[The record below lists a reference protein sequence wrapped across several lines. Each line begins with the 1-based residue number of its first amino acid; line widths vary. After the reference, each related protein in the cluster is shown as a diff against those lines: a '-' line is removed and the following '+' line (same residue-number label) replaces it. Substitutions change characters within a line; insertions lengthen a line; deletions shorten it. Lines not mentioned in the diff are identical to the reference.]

1 MPRLP
6 PPGEAMGLKELIL
19 PQEQKFF
26 DLLEKQAAMMVRGAE
41 ALVVGLEKWEDPEG
55 LRRRLKDIEHE
66 GDQVVHDIYE
76 KLNQTFITPID
87 REDIAALTSSLD
99 DVLDFTY
106 ATANHM
112 VLYDLRTV
120 PRPLFDAAR
129 LLKEQTIHLS
139 AGVAALRNLK
149 DREGLTKHL
158 VEVNRLEN
166 ACDEL
171 TNKAIAE
178 LFRPAEGK
186 DVLFVMKMKDIYNYI
201 ETATDKAE
209 DCADVI
215 GDIAVKHS

>member
-1 MPRLP
+1 
-6 PPGEAMGLKELIL
+6 MGLKELLL

-26 DLLEKQAAMMVRGAE
+26 DLLEKQAAFMVKGAE
-41 ALVVGLEKWEDPEG
+41 VLVQGLERWDNPED
-55 LRRRLKDIEHE
+55 LRKRLKDIEHE

-87 REDIAALTSSLD
+87 REDIAALTTSLD

-112 VLYDLRTV
+112 VLYDVRAV
-120 PRPLFDAAR
+120 PVPLLDAAR
-129 LLKEQTIHLS
+129 LLKEQTIHLAS
-139 AGVAALRNLK
+139 AVGALRNL
-149 DREGLTKHL
+149 RARGELTRHL

-166 ACDEL
+166 AADEL

-178 LFRPAEGK
+178 LFKPGVDK
-186 DVLFVMKMKDIYNYI
+186 DAFFVMKMKDIYNYV

-215 GDIAVKHS
+215 SDIAVKHS